1 MTQVIAPSDTIHTRK
16 TGGRKTGGPV
26 AALMATLLCIL
37 GLFGLS
43 GSAEAKTYAYV
54 FNIGSGDISV
64 IDTEAQEV
72 IETVDAGLHIRWFA
86 SRFFDGKRVW
96 ATDADLKKAEVV
108 VFDPWTLKTLKRIP
122 LGKGPSFGVEL
133 TPDHRF
139 AVAAAA
145 GSNEVVVIDARTYEI
160 VRRIPVGEFPCDITL
175 SLDGRLAFEVDRDQD
190 TLSVI
195 DWQAGNT
202 LETISL
208 AGGKKPH
215 MLTLSPDGRRLWVQ
229 ERETSKVSVFDAQT
243 YERVARLSSGKGP
256 ATTEFAPSRRY
267 AITTHIDDQVVKIF
281 ESDTYREVKT
291 LKVGQNPV
299 NSAFQPDGR
308 YVYVTNKA
316 SNTVSII
323 DTERWE
329 VVKTLEVGKTPWG
342 IYLFDSTEGAM
353 AGNR

>member
-1 MTQVIAPSDTIHTRK
+1 MKTVNRSNRHTGRTQRNPVRAVIS
-16 TGGRKTGGPV
+16 GV
-26 AALMATLLCIL
+26 FAALVM
-37 GLFGLS
+37 FGNTV
-43 GSAEAKTYAYV
+43 SAEAKTYAYV

-64 IDTEAQEV
+64 IDTDSHEV
-72 IETVDAGLHIRWFA
+72 IDTVDVGLRIRWFA

-108 VFDPWTLKTLKRIP
+108 VFDPQTLKTLKRIP
-122 LGKGPSFGVEL
+122 IGKGPAFGVEL

-145 GSNEVVVIDARTYEI
+145 GSDEVVVIDASTYEI
-160 VRRIPVGEFPCDITL
+160 VRRIPTGKFPCDLTL

-195 DWQAGNT
+195 DWQAGKT

-208 AGGKKPH
+208 AGGRKPH
-215 MLTLSPDGRRLWVQ
+215 MLTLSPDGKRLWVQ

-243 YERVARLSSGKGP
+243 FERVARLPSGTGP
-256 ATTEFAPSRRY
+256 ATTEFRPSRRY

-281 ESDTYREVKT
+281 DSDTLREVKT
-291 LKVGQNPV
+291 LEVGQNPV

-329 VVKTLEVGKTPWG
+329 VVKTLDVGKTPWG
-342 IYLFDSTEGAM
+342 IYLFDPATGQM